1 MKGLM
6 LRLSAQEDEIK
17 KLKKHN
23 ENLDKECLKQTRK
36 LAELEVL
43 NEKNRDSM
51 AEIRQAQYKSEEP
64 EKKKKD
70 SNHDDNPTE
79 LEQLKVLLDFKN
91 RGFDRVSPLEKPIP
105 KKPVPRCE
113 ICKIDFVSMRTL
125 DEHVSQLHPKNSVPE
140 SKMNEHRG
148 ESEKSSEKIFPPRE
162 NISPRPAGIVRRQ
175 YNCHECD
182 YQGHRSKALFNH
194 SIESGHRKIDSLE
207 ETCYTCRQTF
217 ENFIVLMKHR
227 KASHYDTIS
236 ECHRFRSAGE
246 CQFKERCFYRHTNA
260 QNVPLRGQNNSFPPS
275 IQNVPLRVQNDSFP
289 QGQEEFPPDLRQLT
303 LGFQSLMS
311 TFLSN
316 REKQGSRQPGS

>member
-1 MKGLM
+1 MKDLM
-6 LRLSAQEDEIK
+6 LRLSRKEDEIK
-17 KLKKHN
+17 KLKQDK
-23 ENLDKECLKQTRK
+23 ENLDKECLKHSRQIE
-36 LAELEVL
+36 ELEML
-43 NEKNRDSM
+43 NVRNRDTM
-51 AEIRQAQYKSEEP
+51 AEIRQAQNMESK
-64 EKKKKD
+64 EKED
-70 SNHDDNPTE
+70 SNNDDDPTE
-79 LEQLKVLLDFKN
+79 LEQLKVLSDFKN
-91 RGFDRVSPLEKPIP
+91 RGFDRVSPQEKPIP
-105 KKPVPRCE
+105 KKPAARCK

-125 DEHVSQLHPKNSVPE
+125 GEHVSQLHPKNSVPE

-148 ESEKSSEKIFPPRE
+148 ESEKSSEKISPPKE

-236 ECHRFRSAGE
+236 ECHRFKSGE
-246 CQFKERCFYRHTNA
+246 CPFKERCYYRHTNA

-289 QGQEEFPPDLRQLT
+289 QGQEEIPPDLRELT

-316 REKQGSRQPGS
+316 REKQGNRQPGS